1 MKKFNHD
8 FLKTSFWHWQS
19 RDQEEGGILMLK
31 WDAYLQTASQRQT
44 LFISIYLVTLSM
56 LRYCKGLTDIIY
68 SEVSLRLKL

>member
-1 MKKFNHD
+1 MIKFNHD

-19 RDQEEGGILMLK
+19 RYQEEGGILMLK

>member
-1 MKKFNHD
+1 MIKFNHD

-68 SEVSLRLKL
+68 SEVSLRLKP